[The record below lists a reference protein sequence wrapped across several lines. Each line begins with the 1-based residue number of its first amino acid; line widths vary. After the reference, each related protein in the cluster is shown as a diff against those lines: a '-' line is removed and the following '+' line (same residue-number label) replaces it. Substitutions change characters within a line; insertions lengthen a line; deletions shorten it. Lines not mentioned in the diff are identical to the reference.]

1 MPVPGSRGVL
11 GDTLGMGGRAAPAAY
26 RARSAVSGVVRQRGG
41 AAEAAVEKGG
51 GEPPSWAREAA
62 VDVDVDADVDADV
75 AAALE
80 AAGGDTVAGRAPGR
94 DAGGG
99 DGLRTSASSEEADA
113 ATRSE
118 SMPPTMSSADPD
130 MVTRQAGTPLLWME
144 VCTTRR
150 ADMWEEGAAEPW
162 EERGLSSV
170 RSQGKE
176 HETCKKVHTAQGRGG
191 IRCYICGTIIA
202 RLRGGTTGQSWRVEC
217 EAVRGFGRS
226 AFLNVDVT

>member
-1 MPVPGSRGVL
+1 MR
-11 GDTLGMGGRAAPAAY
+11 GGR
-26 RARSAVSGVVRQRGG
+26 GG
-41 AAEAAVEKGG
+41 GGGGG

-62 VDVDVDADVDADV
+62 VDVAVDV

-130 MVTRQAGTPLLWME
+130 MVTGRKGPPYCGWRYVLLVE
-144 VCTTRR
+144 
-150 ADMWEEGAAEPW
+150 
-162 EERGLSSV
+162 
-170 RSQGKE
+170 Q
-176 HETCKKVHTAQGRGG
+176 
-191 IRCYICGTIIA
+191 ICG
-202 RLRGGTTGQSWRVEC
+202 S
-217 EAVRGFGRS
+217 
-226 AFLNVDVT
+226 

>member
-1 MPVPGSRGVL
+1 MPGSRGVL
-11 GDTLGMGGRAAPAAY
+11 GDTLGMGGRTAPAAY
-26 RARSAVSGVVRQRGG
+26 RARSAVSGVVRRRCG
-41 AAEAAVEKGG
+41 AAEAAVEGGG

-62 VDVDVDADVDADV
+62 VDVAVDVDVDV

-130 MVTRQAGTPLLWME
+130 MVTGRKGPPYCGWRYVLLVE
-144 VCTTRR
+144 
-150 ADMWEEGAAEPW
+150 
-162 EERGLSSV
+162 
-170 RSQGKE
+170 Q
-176 HETCKKVHTAQGRGG
+176 
-191 IRCYICGTIIA
+191 ICG
-202 RLRGGTTGQSWRVEC
+202 S
-217 EAVRGFGRS
+217 
-226 AFLNVDVT
+226 

>member
-1 MPVPGSRGVL
+1 ML
-11 GDTLGMGGRAAPAAY
+11 GDTLGMGGRTAPAAY
-26 RARSAVSGVVRQRGG
+26 RARSAVSGVVRRRCG
-41 AAEAAVEKGG
+41 AAEAAVEGGG

-62 VDVDVDADVDADV
+62 VDVAVDVDVDV

-130 MVTRQAGTPLLWME
+130 MVTGRKGPPYCGWRYVLLVE
-144 VCTTRR
+144 
-150 ADMWEEGAAEPW
+150 
-162 EERGLSSV
+162 
-170 RSQGKE
+170 Q
-176 HETCKKVHTAQGRGG
+176 
-191 IRCYICGTIIA
+191 ICG
-202 RLRGGTTGQSWRVEC
+202 S
-217 EAVRGFGRS
+217 
-226 AFLNVDVT
+226 